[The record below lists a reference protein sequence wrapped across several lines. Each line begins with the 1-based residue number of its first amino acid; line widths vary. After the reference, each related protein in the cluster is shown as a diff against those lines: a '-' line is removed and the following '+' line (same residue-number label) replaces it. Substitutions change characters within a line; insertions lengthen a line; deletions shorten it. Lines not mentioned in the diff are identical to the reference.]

1 VDFFDVKGDVESL
14 LARTGEADAYKFVV
28 AQHPALHPGQ
38 TARIEKNGK
47 AVGWI
52 GAIHPSLQKQVGVK
66 QTVYLVE
73 LDQAAIQQKAV
84 PAFGELSKFPEMRR
98 DLALV
103 VQQNQPVEAVFAAI
117 RAKAGEYLTNLNL
130 FDVYVGKG
138 IDPDRKSLA
147 LGLTWQHPSRTLTDE
162 EVNDSVNAVLAHLE
176 ESLGATLRG

>member
-1 VDFFDVKGDVESL
+1 M
-14 LARTGEADAYKFVV
+14 
-28 AQHPALHPGQ
+28 
-38 TARIEKNGK
+38 
-47 AVGWI
+47 
-52 GAIHPSLQKQVGVK
+52 
-66 QTVYLVE
+66 
-73 LDQAAIQQKAV
+73 AV

-103 VQQNQPVEAVFAAI
+103 VQQEQQVEDVFAAI

-176 ESLGATLRG
+176 QSLGATLRG